1 MKLAVLFSG
10 GKDSHFAMYLARKE
24 HTISCLLHI
33 KSKNDYSYMFQSA
46 GCELVTLQAQAL
58 DLPLLVQETSGEKEI
73 ELDDLKIL
81 FSNAKHKFG
90 IEGIVTGAIASTYQA
105 SRIQKLCNELGLWCF
120 NPLWQIN
127 QKLYLKQLLKD
138 KFSIILSGI
147 ATYPLTS
154 KYLGKKITLK
164 LSKELLVLADKYKI
178 SPIGEGGEFESLV
191 LNSPLHKK
199 KIKIIKKNIIMDSE
213 HSGKIVITNAKVID
227 K

>member
-10 GKDSHFAMYLARKE
+10 GKDSHFAMHLARKE
-24 HTISCLLHI
+24 HTISCLIHI

-46 GCELVTLQAQAL
+46 GCELVILQAQAL
-58 DLPLLVQETSGEKEI
+58 NLPILIQETLGEKEK

-81 FSNAKHKFG
+81 LNTAKKQFG

-105 SRIQKLCNELGLWCF
+105 SRIQKLCNELKLWCF
-120 NPLWQIN
+120 NPLWQIT
-127 QKLYLKQLLKD
+127 QEQYIKTLLKE

-154 KYLGKKITLK
+154 HYLGKKITTK
-164 LSKELLVLADKYKI
+164 LASELLTLANKYKI

-191 LNSPLHKK
+191 LDSPMHIK
-199 KIKIIKKNIIMDSE
+199 KIKILKKKVIMDSE
-213 HSGKIVITNAKVID
+213 YSGKLIITDAKVID